1 MTDSECKTTEDQPV
15 WYFAIGSMMNSTSL
29 RGRKLYPIESKPCII
44 QNFRLE
50 FLGRNGMAGAIAASG
65 QSFHGVAH
73 LMKAEQMKVLD
84 TIESGYLRTPATAL
98 LYDEAKTELEV
109 SVYVM
114 DATKT
119 NPDRLDADGQ
129 IKKGIPSE
137 RYIDILLLGCEEFG
151 VSKLHVDYLKNITF
165 KPRTEISRLKSIP
178 VPEKHQT
185 WTTKSLA
192 ETFAQSTEAMVF
204 AVNGKVLKDRNFDD
218 PDPKK
223 RLTYF
228 QKSKGTDVVWN
239 VSQLLFDPKYGMPK
253 TIHEMSEEHKV
264 VIEDFF
270 VDMMFKEMD
279 EESGIVSSKSVE
291 VIGVV
296 VEDVKD
302 IEIDGRSTLIQSNDL
317 PPLATTVVPLNN
329 TNSASITL
337 IHVEDPKGGVFS
349 QRKKQCD
356 LWEFVWG
363 KQKIIFLFF
372 SNSST

>member
-1 MTDSECKTTEDQPV
+1 MTDSECKTTEDQTV

-98 LYDEAKTELEV
+98 LYDEAKTELAV

-151 VSKLHVDYLKNITF
+151 VSKLQFDYLKNITF

-192 ETFAQSTEAMVF
+192 ETFSQSTEAMVF

-296 VEDVKD
+296 VEDVPD
-302 IEIDGRSTLIQSNDL
+302 ADTPQQS
-317 PPLATTVVPLNN
+317 ATEVP
-329 TNSASITL
+329 I
-337 IHVEDPKGGVFS
+337 
-349 QRKKQCD
+349 
-356 LWEFVWG
+356 
-363 KQKIIFLFF
+363 
-372 SNSST
+372 SSLSLRT